1 MTGNSEPKCPA
12 AMARRSPC
20 PAEIGFS
27 LLELLVAMAVFVV
40 VGGAAFT
47 LFLRQQ
53 PFAAQQQNQVGLSI
67 GLRNAMTQLQNDL
80 VNAGTGQFAGAN
92 IPSWPVGVAI
102 INNVPGGDCYNA
114 ATHAY
119 SASCFDSISVVAA
132 NLAVPPI
139 HADSDA
145 GGCTAT
151 NQTTTTGDPASGLT
165 AAQTAANY
173 NQGDQLLLLAG
184 NGKLFTTVVLTQAA
198 QVSGSYVQFTH
209 NATDGFGINTAA
221 NDPLGISTGT
231 DANGANKKLTSS
243 FCNADWIIKL
253 APITYAVN
261 AGNPADPLLTRSQNG
276 QTATVMEQV
285 IGFKVGATIW
295 NNGTNPND
303 SITTK
308 YIYDASTYNVSN
320 LSPPPYD
327 SAYNFTLV
335 RSIRISLI
343 GRTTPSTEPNY
354 TFRNTF
360 DQGPYQIQGVGI
372 VVNPRNMSM
381 RD

>member
-1 MTGNSEPKCPA
+1 V
-12 AMARRSPC
+12 
-20 PAEIGFS
+20 
-27 LLELLVAMAVFVV
+27 LVS
-40 VGGAAFT
+40 GTAFT
-47 LFLRQQ
+47 LFMRQQ
-53 PFAAQQQNQVGLSI
+53 PFANQQQNQVGLSI

-102 INNVPGGDCYNA
+102 VNNIPGGDCYTA
-114 ATHAY
+114 ATQTY
-119 SASCFDSISVVAA
+119 SASCFDSVSMVTA

-139 HADSDA
+139 HADGA

-151 NQTTTTGDPASGLT
+151 NQTTSTGDPASGLN

-173 NQGDQLLLLAG
+173 QQGDQLLLLTG

-198 QVSGSYVQFTH
+198 QVSGTYVQFTH
-209 NATDGFGINTAA
+209 SATAANGSNTAA
-221 NDPLGISTGT
+221 NDPLGISTDSS
-231 DANGANKKLTSS
+231 DANNKLASS
-243 FCNADWIIKL
+243 FCSADWIIKL
-253 APITYAVN
+253 APITYSVN
-261 AGNPADPLLTRSQNG
+261 AANPADPLLIRSQNG
-276 QTATVMEQV
+276 NTATVMEQV

-295 NNGTNPND
+295 NNATDTVTTQYNYNAATYTNNTAND
-303 SITTK
+303 Q
-308 YIYDASTYNVSN
+308 
-320 LSPPPYD
+320 
-327 SAYNFTLV
+327 AYNFTLV

-343 GRTTPSTEPNY
+343 GRTTPSTDPNY

-360 DQGPYQIQGVGI
+360 DQGRYQIQGVGI

>member
-1 MTGNSEPKCPA
+1 MTRNSHLRCPA
-12 AMARRSPC
+12 TIARSSAGPR
-20 PAEIGFS
+20 EIGFS
-27 LLELLVAMAVFVV
+27 LLELLIAMTVFVLV
-40 VGGAAFT
+40 AGAAFA
-47 LFLRQQ
+47 LFMRQQ

-67 GLRNAMTQLQNDL
+67 GLRNATTQLQNDL

-102 INNVPGGDCYNA
+102 VNNVPGGDCYNA
-114 ATHAY
+114 ATQTY
-119 SASCFDSISVVAA
+119 SASCFDSVSVVAA

-139 HADSDA
+139 HADGA

-151 NQTTTTGDPASGLT
+151 NQATSTGDPASGLT
-165 AAQTAANY
+165 AAQTAGNY
-173 NQGDQLLLLAG
+173 AQGDQLLLLTG
-184 NGKLFTTVVLTQAA
+184 NGKFFTTVVLTQAA

-209 NATDGFGINTAA
+209 IATAANGSNTAG
-221 NDPLGISTGT
+221 NDPLGISTDSSDT
-231 DANGANKKLTSS
+231 NNRLTSS
-243 FCNADWIIKL
+243 FCSADWIIKL

-261 AGNPADPLLTRSQNG
+261 AGNPADPILTRTQNG
-276 QTATVMEQV
+276 NTANVMEQV

-295 NNGTNPND
+295 NNSTDTVTTQYNYNAATYTNSVAND
-303 SITTK
+303 Q
-308 YIYDASTYNVSN
+308 
-320 LSPPPYD
+320 
-327 SAYNFTLV
+327 AYNFSLV

-343 GRTTPSTEPNY
+343 GRTTPSTDPNY

-360 DQGPYQIQGVGI
+360 DQGAYQIQGVGI